1 MPGAPR
7 LLRTK
12 QVRAIVTFPLSL
24 GCFSVSKKIG
34 ERKSPSPGYNSSAQ
48 LESFLNKLAQ
58 AKETI
63 VQSGLKD
70 ALILHHDEADG
81 LCSAAL
87 TKIAIEKLGVETR
100 LICLDKLYPEVVRDI
115 EGGSRRLVVFSD
127 LGSGHVQLLE
137 SQNRSRSL
145 VVILDHHDTSE
156 SRDPLVHNLN
166 PEINGFSGEKDA
178 SSSTVAYLFAKT
190 VDPSL
195 VTFAPLAMI
204 GSIEIPG
211 EAQGLNK
218 IPIQDAE
225 KTGAVKRTPRG
236 GIKFEGPVP
245 WLSPSR
251 ASSILNVLGSVGYYR
266 GGPQLGVSACIKG
279 FEKQILE
286 TAKELEQERK
296 NANQR
301 MMEKI
306 RREGLSQMKNIQW
319 FHARENYKGMS
330 GKVVGSFCSY
340 LSYQRFVNPIKYLIG
355 MMNVPPE
362 VPGWGKLP
370 SPLVKVSGRA
380 PQPLSRMIETAKR
393 PPLSRILPDSCA
405 KLGGFGDGHTV
416 AASGVFPIGREEDFL
431 ETLDALVTTGEG

>member
-1 MPGAPR
+1 MPQLDLFLRR
-7 LLRTK
+7 L
-12 QVRAIVTFPLSL
+12 V
-24 GCFSVSKKIG
+24 
-34 ERKSPSPGYNSSAQ
+34 
-48 LESFLNKLAQ
+48 Q
-58 AKETI
+58 AKQTI
-63 VQSGLKD
+63 VQSGLRD
-70 ALILHHDEADG
+70 AVILHHDEADG

-87 TKIAIEKLGVETR
+87 TKLAIEKLGIVTR
-100 LICLDKLYPEVVRDI
+100 LVCLDKLYSEVVKDV
-115 EGGSRRLVVFSD
+115 EEGSRCLVVFSD
-127 LGSGHVQLLE
+127 LGSGHVRLLE
-137 SQNRSRSL
+137 SQNRSRSVL
-145 VVILDHHDTSE
+145 VILDHHDTSE
-156 SRDPLVHNLN
+156 SKDPLVHNLN
-166 PEINGFSGEKDA
+166 PELNGFSGEEDA

-195 VTFAPLAMI
+195 VTFAPLAI
-204 GSIEIPG
+204 VGSTEIPG

-218 IPIQDAE
+218 IPIGDAE
-225 KTGAVKRTPRG
+225 RTGAVKRTPRG

-251 ASSILNVLGSVGYYR
+251 ASSVLNVLGSVGYYR
-266 GGPQLGVSACIKG
+266 GGPQLGLSACIKG

-286 TAKELEQERK
+286 TAKGLEEERK

-306 RREGLSQMKNIQW
+306 RKESLSQMKNIQW
-319 FHARENYKGMS
+319 FHAKENYRGMS

-340 LSYQRFVNPIKYLIG
+340 LSYQRFVNPTKYLIG

-370 SPLVKVSGRA
+370 SPFVKVSGRA
-380 PQPLSRMIETAKR
+380 PQPLAKMIEAGKR

-416 AASGVFPIGREEDFL
+416 AASGVFPIGREEAF
-431 ETLDALVTTGEG
+431 LDALDALATTAPS

>member
-1 MPGAPR
+1 MGP
-7 LLRTK
+7 
-12 QVRAIVTFPLSL
+12 AILS
-24 GCFSVSKKIG
+24 
-34 ERKSPSPGYNSSAQ
+34 RDSSNDSQRENLAQ
-48 LESFLNKLAQ
+48 LEPFLRRLAQ

-70 ALILHHDEADG
+70 AVILHHDEADG

-87 TKIAIEKLGVETR
+87 TKIAIEKLGIETR
-100 LICLDKLYPEVVRDI
+100 LICLDKLYPEVVKDV
-115 EGGSRRLVVFSD
+115 EGSSRHLVVFSD

-137 SQNRSRSL
+137 SQNRSRSIL
-145 VVILDHHDTSE
+145 VILDHHDTSE
-156 SRDPLVHNLN
+156 SRDTLVHNLN
-166 PEINGFSGEKDA
+166 PELNGFSGEKDA

-190 VDPSL
+190 VDPIL
-195 VTFAPLAMI
+195 ATFAPLAII
-204 GSIEIPG
+204 GSTEIPG

-236 GIKFEGPVP
+236 GIKFDGAVS

-266 GGPQLGVSACIKG
+266 GGPQLGLSACIKG
-279 FEKQILE
+279 FDKQILE
-286 TAKELEQERK
+286 TAKGFEEERR

-306 RREGLSQMKNIQW
+306 RNNGLSQRKNVQW
-319 FHARENYKGMS
+319 FHAKENYKGMS

-340 LSYQRFVNPIKYLIG
+340 LSYQRFVNPVKYLIG
-355 MMNVPPE
+355 MMNKPPE
-362 VPGWGKLP
+362 VPGWGRLP

-380 PQPLSRMIETAKR
+380 PQPLGNMIGTGKR
-393 PPLSRILPDSCA
+393 PPLSRILPDSCE
-405 KLGGFGDGHTV
+405 KVGGFGDRHSG
-416 AASGVFPIGREEDFL
+416 AASGVFPIGREEAFI
-431 ETLDALVTTGEG
+431 ESLDALVATADG

>member
-1 MPGAPR
+1 MPQLDLFLRR
-7 LLRTK
+7 L
-12 QVRAIVTFPLSL
+12 V
-24 GCFSVSKKIG
+24 
-34 ERKSPSPGYNSSAQ
+34 
-48 LESFLNKLAQ
+48 Q
-58 AKETI
+58 AKQTI
-63 VQSGLKD
+63 VQSGLRD
-70 ALILHHDEADG
+70 AVILHHDEADG

-87 TKIAIEKLGVETR
+87 TKLAIEKLGIETR
-100 LICLDKLYPEVVRDI
+100 LVCLDKLYPEVVKDV
-115 EGGSRRLVVFSD
+115 EEGSRCLVVFSD
-127 LGSGHVQLLE
+127 LGSGHVRLLE
-137 SQNRSRSL
+137 SQNRSRSVL
-145 VVILDHHDTSE
+145 VILDHHDTSE
-156 SRDPLVHNLN
+156 SKDPLVHNLN
-166 PEINGFSGEKDA
+166 PELNGFSGEEDA

-195 VTFAPLAMI
+195 VTFAPLAII
-204 GSIEIPG
+204 GSTEIPG

-218 IPIQDAE
+218 IPIGDAE
-225 KTGAVKRTPRG
+225 RTGAVKRTPRG

-251 ASSILNVLGSVGYYR
+251 ASSVLNVLGSVGYYR
-266 GGPQLGVSACIKG
+266 GGPQLGLSACIKG

-286 TAKELEQERK
+286 TAKGLEEERK

-306 RREGLSQMKNIQW
+306 RKESLSQMKNIQW
-319 FHARENYKGMS
+319 FHAKENYRGMS

-340 LSYQRFVNPIKYLIG
+340 LSYQRFVNPTKYLIG

-370 SPLVKVSGRA
+370 SPFVKVSGRA
-380 PQPLSRMIETAKR
+380 PQPLAKMIEAGKR

-416 AASGVFPIGREEDFL
+416 AASGVFPIGREEAF
-431 ETLDALVTTGEG
+431 LDALDALATTAPS

>member
-1 MPGAPR
+1 M
-7 LLRTK
+7 
-12 QVRAIVTFPLSL
+12 
-24 GCFSVSKKIG
+24 
-34 ERKSPSPGYNSSAQ
+34 AQ
-48 LESFLNKLAQ
+48 LDPFLRRLIQ

-70 ALILHHDEADG
+70 AVILHHDEADG

-87 TKIAIEKLGVETR
+87 TKIAIEKLGIETR
-100 LICLDKLYPEVVRDI
+100 LICLDKLYPEVVKDI
-115 EGGSRRLVVFSD
+115 EGNSQRLIVFSD
-127 LGSGHVQLLE
+127 LGSGHIQLLE
-137 SQNRSRSL
+137 SQNQSKSIL
-145 VVILDHHDTSE
+145 VILDHHDTSE

-166 PEINGFSGEKDA
+166 PELNGFSGEKDA
-178 SSSTVAYLFAKT
+178 FSSTVAYLFAKT
-190 VDPSL
+190 VDPTL
-195 VTFAPLAMI
+195 VTFAPLAII
-204 GSIEIPG
+204 GSTEIPG
-211 EAQGLNK
+211 AAQGLNK

-225 KTGAVKRTPRG
+225 KTGAVKRTPSG
-236 GIKFEGPVP
+236 GIKFEGPVR

-266 GGPQLGVSACIKG
+266 GGPQLGLSACIKG
-279 FEKQILE
+279 FEREILE
-286 TAKELEQERK
+286 TAKGLEEERK
-296 NANQR
+296 SANQR

-306 RREGLSQMKNIQW
+306 RNGGLTQMKNVQW

-340 LSYQRFVNPIKYLIG
+340 LSYQRFVNPVKYLIG

-380 PQPLSRMIETAKR
+380 PQPLSRMIETGKR
-393 PPLSRILPDSCA
+393 PPLSRILPDSCE
-405 KLGGFGDGHTV
+405 KVGGFGDGHTV

-431 ETLDALVTTGEG
+431 ETLDALVRTSDG

>member
-1 MPGAPR
+1 M
-7 LLRTK
+7 
-12 QVRAIVTFPLSL
+12 
-24 GCFSVSKKIG
+24 
-34 ERKSPSPGYNSSAQ
+34 
-48 LESFLNKLAQ
+48 
-58 AKETI
+58 I

-70 ALILHHDEADG
+70 AAILHHDEADG

-87 TKIAIEKLGVETR
+87 TKIAIEKLGIETR
-100 LICLDKLYPEVVRDI
+100 LICLDKLYPEVVKDV

-137 SQNRSRSL
+137 NQNRSKSIL
-145 VVILDHHDTSE
+145 VILDHHDTSE

-166 PEINGFSGEKDA
+166 PELNGFSGEKDA
-178 SSSTVAYLFAKT
+178 SSSTVSYLFAKT
-190 VDPSL
+190 VDPTL
-195 VTFAPLAMI
+195 ATFAPLAII
-204 GSIEIPG
+204 GSTEIPG

-236 GIKFEGPVP
+236 GIKFDGAVP

-266 GGPQLGVSACIKG
+266 GGPQLGLSACIKG
-279 FEKQILE
+279 FDKKILE
-286 TAKELEQERK
+286 TAKGLEEERK

-306 RREGLSQMKNIQW
+306 QNGGLTQKKNVQW
-319 FHARENYKGMS
+319 FNAGDNYKGMS

-340 LSYQRFVNPIKYLIG
+340 LSYQRLVNPVKYLIG

-370 SPLVKVSGRA
+370 SPFVKVSGRA
-380 PQPLSRMIETAKR
+380 PQPLAKMIETGKR
-393 PPLSRILPDSCA
+393 PPLSRILPESCA

-416 AASGVFPIGREEDFL
+416 AASGVFPIGREEAFL
-431 ETLDALVTTGEG
+431 EALDALATTAAG

>member
-1 MPGAPR
+1 LPQLDLFLRR
-7 LLRTK
+7 L
-12 QVRAIVTFPLSL
+12 V
-24 GCFSVSKKIG
+24 
-34 ERKSPSPGYNSSAQ
+34 
-48 LESFLNKLAQ
+48 Q
-58 AKETI
+58 AKQTI
-63 VQSGLKD
+63 VQSGLRD
-70 ALILHHDEADG
+70 AVILHHDEADG

-87 TKIAIEKLGVETR
+87 TKLAIEKLGIETR
-100 LICLDKLYPEVVRDI
+100 LVCLDKLYPEVVKDV
-115 EGGSRRLVVFSD
+115 EEGSRCLVVFSD
-127 LGSGHVQLLE
+127 LGSGHVRLLE
-137 SQNRSRSL
+137 SQNRSRSVL
-145 VVILDHHDTSE
+145 VILDHHDTSE
-156 SRDPLVHNLN
+156 SKDPLVHNLN
-166 PEINGFSGEKDA
+166 PELNGFSGEEDA

-195 VTFAPLAMI
+195 VTFVPLAII
-204 GSIEIPG
+204 GSTEIPG

-218 IPIQDAE
+218 IPIGDAE
-225 KTGAVKRTPRG
+225 RTGAVKRTPRG

-251 ASSILNVLGSVGYYR
+251 ASSVLNVLGSVGYYR
-266 GGPQLGVSACIKG
+266 GGPQLGLSACIKG

-286 TAKELEQERK
+286 TAKGLEEERK

-306 RREGLSQMKNIQW
+306 RKESLSQMKNIQW
-319 FHARENYKGMS
+319 FHAKENYRGMS

-340 LSYQRFVNPIKYLIG
+340 LSYQRFVNPTKYLIG

-370 SPLVKVSGRA
+370 SPFVKVSGRA
-380 PQPLSRMIETAKR
+380 PQPLAKMIEAGKR

-416 AASGVFPIGREEDFL
+416 AASGVFPIGREEAF
-431 ETLDALVTTGEG
+431 LDALDALATTAPS

>member
-1 MPGAPR
+1 M
-7 LLRTK
+7 
-12 QVRAIVTFPLSL
+12 
-24 GCFSVSKKIG
+24 
-34 ERKSPSPGYNSSAQ
+34 AQ
-48 LESFLNKLAQ
+48 LEPFLRRLVQ

-63 VQSGLKD
+63 VESGIKD
-70 ALILHHDEADG
+70 AVILHHDEADG

-87 TKIAIEKLGVETR
+87 TKIAIEKLGIETR
-100 LICLDKLYPEVVRDI
+100 LICLDKLYPEVVRDV

-127 LGSGHVQLLE
+127 LGSGHVDSLATHNKSKSILL
-137 SQNRSRSL
+137 
-145 VVILDHHDTSE
+145 ILDHHDTIE
-156 SRDPLVHNLN
+156 IKDPLIHNLN
-166 PEINGFSGEKDA
+166 PELYGFSGEKDA

-195 VTFAPLAMI
+195 VTFAPLAII
-204 GSIEIPG
+204 GSTEIPG

-225 KTGAVKRTPRG
+225 KTGAVKRTPSG
-236 GIKFEGPVP
+236 GIKFEGPVL

-266 GGPQLGVSACIKG
+266 GGPQLGLSACIKG

-286 TAKELEQERK
+286 TAKGLEEERK

-301 MMEKI
+301 MMEKV
-306 RREGLSQMKNIQW
+306 RKEGLSQMKNVQW
-319 FHARENYKGMS
+319 FHARENYMGMS

-340 LSYQRFVNPIKYLIG
+340 LSYQRFVNPVKYLIG

-380 PQPLSRMIETAKR
+380 PQPLAKMIEAGKR
-393 PPLSRILPDSCA
+393 PPLSRILPDSCE
-405 KLGGFGDGHTV
+405 KVGGFGDGHTV
-416 AASGVFPIGREEDFL
+416 AASGVFPVGAEESFL
-431 ETLDALVTTGEG
+431 NMMDRLSTVT

>member
-1 MPGAPR
+1 M
-7 LLRTK
+7 
-12 QVRAIVTFPLSL
+12 
-24 GCFSVSKKIG
+24 
-34 ERKSPSPGYNSSAQ
+34 
-48 LESFLNKLAQ
+48 
-58 AKETI
+58 
-63 VQSGLKD
+63 
-70 ALILHHDEADG
+70 
-81 LCSAAL
+81 
-87 TKIAIEKLGVETR
+87 
-100 LICLDKLYPEVVRDI
+100 
-115 EGGSRRLVVFSD
+115 
-127 LGSGHVQLLE
+127 LE
-137 SQNRSRSL
+137 SQNRSKSIL
-145 VVILDHHDTSE
+145 VILDHHDTSE
-156 SRDPLVHNLN
+156 SKDPLVHNLN
-166 PEINGFSGEKDA
+166 PELNGFSGEKDA
-178 SSSTVAYLFAKT
+178 SSSTVAYLFAKS

-195 VTFAPLAMI
+195 VTFAPLAII
-204 GSIEIPG
+204 GSTEIPG

-236 GIKFEGPVP
+236 GVKFDGAVP

-251 ASSILNVLGSVGYYR
+251 ASSMLNVLGSVGYYR

-286 TAKELEQERK
+286 TAKGLEEERK

-306 RREGLSQMKNIQW
+306 RKESLSQMKNIQW

-340 LSYQRFVNPIKYLIG
+340 LSYQRFVNPVKYLIG
-355 MMNVPPE
+355 MMNVPAE

-380 PQPLSRMIETAKR
+380 PQPLSKMIETGKR

-416 AASGVFPIGREEDFL
+416 AASGVFPIGREEAF
-431 ETLDALVTTGEG
+431 LDALDALATTDPS

>member
-1 MPGAPR
+1 LAQFDPF
-7 LLRTK
+7 LR
-12 QVRAIVTFPLSL
+12 R
-24 GCFSVSKKIG
+24 
-34 ERKSPSPGYNSSAQ
+34 
-48 LESFLNKLAQ
+48 LAQ

-70 ALILHHDEADG
+70 AVILHHDEADG

-87 TKIAIEKLGVETR
+87 TKIAIEKLGIETR
-100 LICLDKLYPEVVRDI
+100 LICLDKLYPEVVKDV
-115 EGGSRRLVVFSD
+115 EEGSRRLVVFSD

-137 SQNRSRSL
+137 SQNRSRSIL
-145 VVILDHHDTSE
+145 VILDHHDTSE

-166 PEINGFSGEKDA
+166 PELNGFSGEKDA

-190 VDPSL
+190 VDPAL
-195 VTFAPLAMI
+195 VTFAPLAII

-218 IPIQDAE
+218 IPIQDSE
-225 KTGAVKRTPRG
+225 KTGAVKRTPSG
-236 GIKFEGPVP
+236 GVKFEGPVP

-279 FEKQILE
+279 LDKQILE
-286 TAKELEQERK
+286 TAKGFEEERK
-296 NANQR
+296 IANQR

-306 RREGLSQMKNIQW
+306 RKEGLAQMENVQW

-340 LSYQRFVNPIKYLIG
+340 LSYQRFVNPVKYLIG

-362 VPGWGKLP
+362 VPGWGRLP

-380 PQPLSRMIETAKR
+380 SQPLAKMIEAGKR
-393 PPLSRILPDSCA
+393 PPLSRILPDSCE
-405 KLGGFGDGHTV
+405 KVGGFGDGHTV
-416 AASGVFPIGREEDFL
+416 AASGVFPIGREEAF
-431 ETLDALVTTGEG
+431 LDALDALGTTDPS

>member
-1 MPGAPR
+1 M
-7 LLRTK
+7 
-12 QVRAIVTFPLSL
+12 TFPLSL
-24 GCFSVSKKIG
+24 DCFSVNKKIG
-34 ERKSPSPGYNSSAQ
+34 ERKSPSPGYNNSAQ

-63 VQSGLKD
+63 VQSGLKE
-70 ALILHHDEADG
+70 AVVLHHDEADG

-87 TKIAIEKLGVETR
+87 TKIAIEKLGIETR
-100 LICLDKLYPEVVRDI
+100 LICLDKLYPEVVRDV
-115 EGGSRRLVVFSD
+115 EGGSPGLVVFSD
-127 LGSGHVQLLE
+127 LGSGHVRLLE
-137 SQNRSRSL
+137 SQNRSRSIL
-145 VVILDHHDTSE
+145 VVLDHHDTSE

-166 PEINGFSGEKDA
+166 PELYGFSGEKDA

-195 VTFAPLAMI
+195 VTFAPLAII
-204 GSIEIPG
+204 GSTEIPG

-225 KTGAVKRTPRG
+225 KTGAVKRTPSG

-266 GGPQLGVSACIKG
+266 GGPQLGLSACIKG

-286 TAKELEQERK
+286 TANGLEEERK

-306 RREGLSQMKNIQW
+306 RNEGLSQMKNVQW

-340 LSYQRFVNPIKYLIG
+340 LSYQRFVNPVKYLIG

-380 PQPLSRMIETAKR
+380 PQPLSKMIETGKR

-416 AASGVFPIGREEDFL
+416 AASGVFPIGREEAF
-431 ETLDALVTTGEG
+431 LDALDALATTDPS

>member
-1 MPGAPR
+1 MAQIDPFLRR
-7 LLRTK
+7 L
-12 QVRAIVTFPLSL
+12 S
-24 GCFSVSKKIG
+24 
-34 ERKSPSPGYNSSAQ
+34 
-48 LESFLNKLAQ
+48 Q

-70 ALILHHDEADG
+70 AVILHHDEADG

-87 TKIAIEKLGVETR
+87 TKIAIEKLGIETR
-100 LICLDKLYPEVVRDI
+100 LICLDKLYPEVMRDV

-137 SQNRSRSL
+137 SQNRSRSIL
-145 VVILDHHDTSE
+145 IILDHHDTSE
-156 SRDPLVHNLN
+156 SRDPLVHNIN
-166 PEINGFSGEKDA
+166 PELNGFSGEKDA

-190 VDPSL
+190 VDPTL
-195 VTFAPLAMI
+195 VTFAPLAII
-204 GSIEIPG
+204 GSTEIPG

-218 IPIQDAE
+218 IPIGDAE
-225 KTGAVKRTPRG
+225 KTGAVKRTPSG

-266 GGPQLGVSACIKG
+266 GGPQLGLSACIKG
-279 FEKQILE
+279 LEKQILE
-286 TAKELEQERK
+286 TAKRLEEERR

-301 MMEKI
+301 MMEEI
-306 RREGLSQMKNIQW
+306 RKEGLSQMKSVQW
-319 FHARENYKGMS
+319 FHAKENYEGMS

-340 LSYQRFVNPIKYLIG
+340 LSYQRFVNPVKYLIG

-370 SPLVKVSGRA
+370 SPLVKISGRA
-380 PQPLSRMIETAKR
+380 PQPLSKMIETGKR

-416 AASGVFPIGREEDFL
+416 AASGVFPIGREEAF
-431 ETLDALVTTGEG
+431 LDALDALATTDPS